1 MLIKKLRLQRGWSQE
16 HLSQVSGISVRTIQR
31 IERGQKA
38 GLESLKSL
46 AAVFEIDITSLQP
59 EADMTSNHIPSE
71 HSSGLDR
78 SSQLQVT
85 IEEQR
90 AMEYVQGLKAFYGHL
105 ATYIIVNIVLLA
117 VNWFI
122 TPGYFWVLWVM
133 MGWGIGLASHAVA
146 TFELFNFF
154 DADWEKR
161 EIEKRLG
168 RDL

>member
-46 AAVFEIDITSLQP
+46 AAVFDVDITSLQP
-59 EADMTSNHIPSE
+59 EADMTSNHVPSE
-71 HSSGLDR
+71 SSLEPNR
-78 SSQLQVT
+78 LTQLQVT

-90 AMEYVQGLKAFYGHL
+90 AMEYVQGLKDFYGHL
-105 ATYIIVNIVLLA
+105 ATYIVVNIVLFA
-117 VNWFI
+117 VNWFV
-122 TPGYFWVLWVM
+122 TPSYFWVFWVV
-133 MGWGIGLASHAVA
+133 MGWGIGLTCHAVA
-146 TFELFNFF
+146 TFEVFKFF
-154 DADWEKR
+154 DAEWEKR
-161 EIEKRLG
+161 QIEKRLG

>member
-1 MLIKKLRLQRGWSQE
+1 MLIKKLRIQRGWSQE
-16 HLSQVSGISVRTIQR
+16 HLSQVSGLSVRTIQR

-46 AAVFEIDITSLQP
+46 AAVFEVDISSLQQ
-59 EADMTSNHIPSE
+59 EADMTTQA
-71 HSSGLDR
+71 
-78 SSQLQVT
+78 SQASTTDINNKTAIQVT
-85 IEEQR
+85 MEEQR

-105 ATYIIVNIVLLA
+105 ATYIIVNIVLFA

-122 TPGYFWVLWVM
+122 TPGYLWVLWVM
-133 MGWGIGLASHAVA
+133 MGWGVGLASHAVA

-154 DADWEKR
+154 DAEWEKR
-161 EIEKRLG
+161 QVEKRLG

>member
-16 HLSQVSGISVRTIQR
+16 HLSQVSGLSVRTIQR

-46 AAVFEIDITSLQP
+46 AAVFEVDISSLRQ
-59 EADMTSNHIPSE
+59 EVDMTTQA
-71 HSSGLDR
+71 
-78 SSQLQVT
+78 SQASTTDIHDKVAIQVT
-85 IEEQR
+85 MEEQR

-105 ATYIIVNIVLLA
+105 ATYLIVNIVLFA

-122 TPGYFWVLWVM
+122 TPGYLWVLWVM